1 MRLTAHRLAAALVVS
16 VCMVSTAAVLSPA
29 WASPA
34 HVQRQ
39 QPSCGNQNVPPPP
52 VDSSEQPQAGKPAPA
67 PLPVPER
74 PVGGPRLGE
83 CDNVLPEK
91 APTVP
96 SQVNAASWIVAD
108 LDTGAV
114 LAANDPHARH
124 RPASAITVLTAMVA
138 VQELDMDAPVTVTK
152 EDAVD
157 TEGDK
162 IGLAVGGKYTVKQ
175 LLRGMLLVDSAV
187 DAVSALTRQLGGTE
201 ATLAKMNA
209 LAAQIG
215 ALDTRVATASGRDG
229 PGMSSSVYDIALMVR
244 AAMRNENFSEIT
256 RARSANFPMTGSKSA
271 FTVTNDNKLLAN
283 YSGAIGGKTG
293 FTANAGNAVIGMAS
307 KSGRRLVT
315 VLLRAEARPVATW
328 QQAAKLLDYGFA
340 MKSDVKPV
348 GQLVERAPGTSST
361 PETPAQAVRD
371 PNGET
376 VMDPSAAPTA
386 FGNVGGPLT
395 IAAGVL
401 LIAALLIYLQ
411 KKVSRRSRA

>member
-16 VCMVSTAAVLSPA
+16 VCMASTAAVLSPA

-52 VDSSEQPQAGKPAPA
+52 VDSAEQPPAGKPAPA

-91 APTVP
+91 AASVP

-124 RPASAITVLTAMVA
+124 RPASAITVLTAMAA
-138 VQELDMDAPVTVTK
+138 VQELDMDASVTVTK
-152 EDAVD
+152 ED
-157 TEGDK
+157 TEQEGDK
-162 IGLAVGGKYTVKQ
+162 IGLGAGGKYTVKQ

-187 DAVSALTRQLGGTE
+187 DAVSALSRQLGGTE
-201 ATLAKMNA
+201 ATLSKMNA

-244 AAMRNENFSEIT
+244 TAMRNENFSEIT

-271 FTVTNDNKLLAN
+271 FTITNDNKLLTS

-293 FTANAGNAVIGMAS
+293 FTANAGNAVVGMAS

-328 QQAAKLLDYGFA
+328 QQAGKLLDYGFA

-361 PETPAQAVRD
+361 PETPVQAVRD
-371 PNGET
+371 PNGEA
-376 VMDPSAAPTA
+376 VMDPSSAAPTA

-395 IAAGVL
+395 ISAGVL
-401 LIAALLIYLQ
+401 LVAALLIYLQ
-411 KKVSRRSRA
+411 KKRSRRSRA